1 MVTLPLRPCI
11 AELGPGALV
20 GSNSHA
26 QLAYSNEVT
35 GRSMFRCSTIQREGW
50 CLGAECE
57 LYRRRGGSGAEPL
70 MGVTGA
76 EPPLGSSTGL
86 SSSSSVP
93 GSSAKQSVNPWGPLP
108 LPLGRDRSR
117 LKRAERR
124 VAESMREVS

>member
-1 MVTLPLRPCI
+1 MVSLRPCI

-20 GSNSHA
+20 GSSSHA

-35 GRSMFRCSTIQREGW
+35 GRNMFRCSTIQREGW

-70 MGVTGA
+70 TGVTGA
-76 EPPLGSSTGL
+76 KAPLGSSGP
-86 SSSSSVP
+86 VVVA
-93 GSSAKQSVNPWGPLP
+93 GSSAKQSTNPYPSSPWGPLP
-108 LPLGRDRSR
+108 LPLGRERSR